1 LESDTP
7 ALLINTSTLPHS
19 CKTSFKRSIHADKSF
34 KSISFDD
41 LPNKFL
47 NDGTEDRGYILD
59 TKDTETNTS
68 IEDVA
73 ELEEMNGGVV
83 YACSCVGKFLGE
95 GKNYNI
101 KYKNGEILGSKAFV
115 QAAKISNAKNILI
128 ELEDTTYSGG
138 FKIDEKLKGTVAI
151 VSDLKPEGGKYKFQ
165 RAKITVQGS

>member
-1 LESDTP
+1 
-7 ALLINTSTLPHS
+7 
-19 CKTSFKRSIHADKSF
+19 
-34 KSISFDD
+34 
-41 LPNKFL
+41 
-47 NDGTEDRGYILD
+47 
-59 TKDTETNTS
+59 
-68 IEDVA
+68 
-73 ELEEMNGGVV
+73 
-83 YACSCVGKFLGE
+83 VGKFLGE